1 MYEVYSDYL
10 FVHLSFNREKKFFF
24 FTAIIRCD
32 ACTWMM
38 DRVRVAAAGLE
49 NTAEKFVQERKG
61 RGGIKVKV
69 SGIRFLVPLN
79 HG

>member
-1 MYEVYSDYL
+1 
-10 FVHLSFNREKKFFF
+10 
-24 FTAIIRCD
+24 
-32 ACTWMM
+32 MM